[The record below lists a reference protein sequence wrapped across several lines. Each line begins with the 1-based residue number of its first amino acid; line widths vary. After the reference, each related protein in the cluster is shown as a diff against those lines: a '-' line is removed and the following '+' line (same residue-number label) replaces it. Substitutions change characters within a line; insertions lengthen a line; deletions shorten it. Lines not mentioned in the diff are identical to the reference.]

1 MNSVWLVG
9 NLTKDPELSQTN
21 SNISVCKFGLAVNR
35 KYASSDGNRETD
47 FFNIVAWR
55 GTAENIAKYC
65 KKGHKVSIKGTL
77 QTRSYDDKEKV
88 KRTVT
93 EVVVEEIEFLTQK
106 TQGRDTGMVQDGG
119 NQQSDNEDLPF

>member
-1 MNSVWLVG
+1 MNSVWLIG

-55 GTAENIAKYC
+55 GTAENITKYC

-77 QTRSYDDKEKV
+77 QTRSYEDKEKN
-88 KRTVT
+88 KRSVI

-106 TQGRDTGMVQDGG
+106 AQGGGTAVQESSG
-119 NQQSDNEDLPF
+119 QQSEDEGLPF

>member
-35 KYASSDGNRETD
+35 KYTSSDGNRETD